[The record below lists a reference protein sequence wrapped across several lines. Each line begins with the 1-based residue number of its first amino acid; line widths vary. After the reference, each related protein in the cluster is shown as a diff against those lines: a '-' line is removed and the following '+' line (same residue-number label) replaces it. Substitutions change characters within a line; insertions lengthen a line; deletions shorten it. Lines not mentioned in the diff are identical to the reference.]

1 MVGGGR
7 LRAFTR
13 VKQGAD
19 TPTLYLVAVP
29 HPLLD
34 AVRPIAEAID
44 ATVVPRSRLR
54 DGDIELRWEG
64 RVVGGLRLPEG
75 GGGLEVHVA
84 AVELEIGA
92 SLGDLSREDKQRAVK
107 LLSERGAFRLRK
119 SVEDVAALL
128 GVSRFT
134 VYNYLNRPEG

>member
-1 MVGGGR
+1 MS
-7 LRAFTR
+7 
-13 VKQGAD
+13 
-19 TPTLYLVAVP
+19 PVP

-34 AVRPIAEAID
+34 AVRPIADAID

-64 RVVGGLRLPEG
+64 QVVGGLRLPEG

-84 AVELEIGA
+84 AVELEIGG
-92 SLGDLSREDKQRAVK
+92 SLGELSREDKQRAVK

-134 VYNYLNRPEG
+134 VYNYLNRPEEPDR